1 MARSSHNQ
9 EDERIL
15 LDAGVL
21 IAALLKGDARHA
33 EARLLVQQ
41 ARYGEVL
48 TCTTASILSE
58 LYAALTWVQ
67 AKPRH
72 GPREAALAVL
82 SLVEGSSS
90 ITVLSEGS
98 NVALRTMDLAAEYG
112 IMARRIH
119 DARHAAA
126 ALVAG
131 IQSVYTYDVNDW
143 KVFEPHGMRIVG
155 PPSVLARLGRESVN
169 GR

>member
-1 MARSSHNQ
+1 MVRNSYNQ

-15 LDAGVL
+15 LDAGLL
-21 IAALLKGDARHA
+21 IAVILRGDTRHT

-41 ARYGEVL
+41 ARYGQVP
-48 TCTTASILSE
+48 TCTTVSILSE

-72 GPREAALAVL
+72 SPREAALAVR
-82 SLVEGSSS
+82 SLIDRPSS
-90 ITVLSEGS
+90 IMVLNEGRD
-98 NVALRTMDLAAEYG
+98 VALRAMGLAAKHG
-112 IMARRIH
+112 LTARRIH
-119 DARHAAA
+119 DARHASA

-131 IQSVYTYDVNDW
+131 IQAVYTYDVNDW
-143 KVFEPHGMRIVG
+143 KVFEPDGVRIVG
-155 PPSVLARLGRESVN
+155 PPSALARLERESVN